1 MGKRLISQPFQI
13 CLTIDFSLRELL
25 NTFFVIQKNVDN
37 LIYNIMEFTATT
49 IAGFLKGEIEGNPDI
64 KVNTIAKIE
73 EGIEGALSF
82 LANPKYEHYI
92 YETKSS
98 VVLVNKSFVP
108 SGTIGATL
116 IRVENSYEAFASLL
130 RLVDQARPRKKGI
143 HPTAIIETS
152 AKVGS
157 DVFIGPYTYIGE
169 NCIIGDGCSIY
180 PHVYI
185 GDNTRLGNYCTLNPG
200 VKIYHD
206 CLLGEGCIIHAGS
219 VIGSDG
225 FGFAPQ
231 SDNEFMKIPQLGN
244 VVLEDHVEIGANV
257 TIDRATMGSTI
268 IRKGVKLDNLIQ
280 IGHNVEVGENSVM
293 AAQTGISGS
302 TKVGKNCMFGGQVG
316 LAGHIK
322 IADGTKIG
330 AQGGILG
337 DVKEE
342 NTVIL
347 GSPAIELKQYL
358 RSSVVFKKLPEM
370 KVKIDSL
377 EKEIESLKK
386 K

>member
-1 MGKRLISQPFQI
+1 
-13 CLTIDFSLRELL
+13 
-25 NTFFVIQKNVDN
+25 
-37 LIYNIMEFTATT
+37 MEFTAAT
-49 IAGFLKGEIEGNPDI
+49 IAGFLNGEISGNPDI
-64 KVNTIAKIE
+64 KVNTVAKIE
-73 EGIEGALSF
+73 EGQIGALSF
-82 LANPKYEHYI
+82 LANPKYEHYL
-92 YETKSS
+92 YNTKSS

-108 SGTIGATL
+108 SQKVEATL
-116 IRVENSYEAFASLL
+116 IKVENAYEAFASLL

-143 HPTAIIETS
+143 HATAIIESTS
-152 AKVGS
+152 KIGS
-157 DVFIGPYTYIGE
+157 DVFIGPYAYIGE
-169 NCIIGDGCSIY
+169 NCIIGDGCAIY
-180 PHVYI
+180 PQVYI
-185 GDNTRLGNYCTLNPG
+185 GDNTKLGNNCTINPG

-206 CLLGEGCIIHAGS
+206 CILGEGCIIHAGT

-231 SDNEFMKIPQLGN
+231 SDSEFMKIPQLGN

-257 TIDRATMGSTI
+257 AIDRATMGSTI

-322 IADGTKIG
+322 IANGTKIG

-342 NTVIL
+342 NTIII
-347 GSPAIELKQYL
+347 GSPAIELKQFL
-358 RSSVVFKKLPEM
+358 RSSVIFKKLPEM

-377 EKEIESLKK
+377 EKEVESLKK

>member
-1 MGKRLISQPFQI
+1 
-13 CLTIDFSLRELL
+13 
-25 NTFFVIQKNVDN
+25 
-37 LIYNIMEFTATT
+37 MEFTAAT

-98 VVLVNKSFVP
+98 VVLVNRSFVP
-108 SGTIGATL
+108 SASIGATL

-143 HPTAIIETS
+143 HPAAIIETS

-157 DVFIGPYTYIGE
+157 DVFIGPYAYIGE
-169 NCIIGDGCSIY
+169 NCVIGDGCSIY

-185 GDNTRLGNYCTLNPG
+185 GDNTRLGNSCTLNPG

-231 SDNEFMKIPQLGN
+231 SENEFMKIPQLGN

-280 IGHNVEVGENSVM
+280 IGHNVEIGENTVM

-302 TKVGKNCMFGGQVG
+302 TKIGKNCMFGGQVG
-316 LAGHIK
+316 LAGHLK

-358 RSSVVFKKLPEM
+358 RSTVVFKKLPEM

>member
-1 MGKRLISQPFQI
+1 
-13 CLTIDFSLRELL
+13 
-25 NTFFVIQKNVDN
+25 
-37 LIYNIMEFTATT
+37 MEFTAAT
-49 IAGFLKGEIEGNPDI
+49 IAGFLKGEVEGNPDI
-64 KVNTIAKIE
+64 IVNTIAKIE
-73 EGIEGALSF
+73 EGQPGALSF

-98 VVLVNKSFVP
+98 IVLVNKSFVP
-108 SGTIGATL
+108 SAKIGATL
-116 IRVENSYEAFASLL
+116 IKVENSYEAFASLL
-130 RLVDQARPRKKGI
+130 RMVDQARPRKKGI
-143 HPTAIIETS
+143 HPAAVIEATAKI
-152 AKVGS
+152 GS
-157 DVFIGPYTYIGE
+157 DIFIGPYAYIGE
-169 NCIIGDGCSIY
+169 NCIIGDGCSVY
-180 PHVYI
+180 PQVYI
-185 GDNTRLGNYCTLNPG
+185 GDNTKLGNNCTINPG

-206 CLLGEGCIIHAGS
+206 CIIGEGCIIHAGT

-231 SDNEFMKIPQLGN
+231 SDSEFMKIPQLGN
-244 VVLEDHVEIGANV
+244 VILEDHVEIGANV

-280 IGHNVEVGENSVM
+280 IGHNVEVGENTVM

-302 TKVGKNCMFGGQVG
+302 TKVGKNCMLGGQAG

-322 IADGTKIG
+322 IANGTKIG
-330 AQGGILG
+330 AQAGILG

-347 GSPAIELKQYL
+347 GTPAFDLKQFL
-358 RSSVVFKKLPEM
+358 RSTVIFKRLPEM

>member
-1 MGKRLISQPFQI
+1 
-13 CLTIDFSLRELL
+13 
-25 NTFFVIQKNVDN
+25 
-37 LIYNIMEFTATT
+37 MEFTAAT

-73 EGIEGALSF
+73 EGQTGALSF

-98 VVLVNKSFVP
+98 IVLVNKTFVP
-108 SGTIGATL
+108 SATINATL

-130 RLVDQARPRKKGI
+130 TLVDQARPRKKGI
-143 HPTAIIETS
+143 HPTAVIETS
-152 AKVGS
+152 SIVGEN
-157 DVFIGPYTYIGE
+157 VYIGPYAYIGE
-169 NCIIGDGCSIY
+169 NCVIGDGCSIY
-180 PHVYI
+180 PHVYV
-185 GDNTRLGNYCTLNPG
+185 GDNTRLGNNCTINPG

-206 CLLGEGCIIHAGS
+206 CLFGEGCIVHAGT

-231 SDNEFMKIPQLGN
+231 SESEYMKIPQLGN
-244 VVLEDHVEIGANV
+244 VILEDHVEIGANV

-280 IGHNVEVGENSVM
+280 IGHNVEIGENTVM

-322 IADGTKIG
+322 IANGTKIG

-337 DVKEE
+337 NIKEE
-342 NTVIL
+342 NTIII
-347 GSPAIELKQYL
+347 GSPAIELRQFMKC
-358 RSSVVFKKLPEM
+358 SVIFKRLPEM
-370 KVKIDSL
+370 KSTIDSL
-377 EKEIESLKK
+377 GKEIELLKK
-386 K
+386 R

>member
-1 MGKRLISQPFQI
+1 
-13 CLTIDFSLRELL
+13 
-25 NTFFVIQKNVDN
+25 
-37 LIYNIMEFTATT
+37 MEFTAAT
-49 IAGFLKGEIEGNPDI
+49 IAGFLKGDIEGDPDI

-73 EGIEGALSF
+73 EGQLGALSF

-98 VVLVNKSFVP
+98 IVLVNRSFAA
-108 SGTIGATL
+108 SAKISATL
-116 IRVENSYEAFASLL
+116 IRVENAYEAFASLL

-143 HPTAIIETS
+143 HPSAVIESSAII
-152 AKVGS
+152 GS
-157 DVFIGPYTYIGE
+157 DVFIGPFTYVGE
-169 NCIIGDGCSIY
+169 NCIIGDGCSVY
-180 PHVYI
+180 PQVYI
-185 GDNTRLGNYCTLNPG
+185 GDNTKLGNNCTINPG

-206 CLLGEGCIIHAGS
+206 CILGEGCTIHAGT

-244 VVLEDHVEIGANV
+244 VILEDHVEIGANV

-280 IGHNVEVGENSVM
+280 IAHNVEVGENSVM

-316 LAGHIK
+316 LAGHLK
-322 IADGTKIG
+322 IANGTKIG

-342 NTVIL
+342 NTAII
-347 GSPAIELKQYL
+347 GSPAIEVKQFL
-358 RSSVVFKKLPEM
+358 RSSVIFKKLPEM

>member
-1 MGKRLISQPFQI
+1 
-13 CLTIDFSLRELL
+13 
-25 NTFFVIQKNVDN
+25 
-37 LIYNIMEFTATT
+37 MEFTAAT
-49 IAGFLKGEIEGNPDI
+49 IAGFLKGEIVGNPDV

-73 EGIEGALSF
+73 EGQPGALSF

-98 VVLVNKSFVP
+98 VVLVNKTFVP
-108 SGTIGATL
+108 SATIGATL
-116 IRVENSYEAFASLL
+116 IKVENSYEAFASLL
-130 RLVDQARPRKKGI
+130 RLVDQSRPRKKGI
-143 HPTAIIETS
+143 HSTAIIEAS
-152 AKVGS
+152 AHVGS
-157 DVFIGPYTYIGE
+157 DVYIGPYAYIGE
-169 NCIIGDGCSIY
+169 NCVVGEGCSVY

-185 GDNTRLGNYCTLNPG
+185 GDNTKIGNNCIINPG

-206 CLLGEGCIIHAGS
+206 CLLGEGCIIHAGT

-231 SDNEFMKIPQLGN
+231 SESEYMKIPQLGN

-280 IGHNVEVGENSVM
+280 IGHNVEIGENTVM

-302 TKVGKNCMFGGQVG
+302 TKVGRNCMFGGQVG
-316 LAGHIK
+316 LAGHLK
-322 IADGTKIG
+322 ISNGTKIG

-342 NTVIL
+342 NTVII
-347 GSPAIELKQYL
+347 GSPAIDVKQFL
-358 RSSVVFKKLPEM
+358 RSSVIFRKLPEM
-370 KVKIDSL
+370 KVKLDSL
-377 EKEIESLKK
+377 EKELESLKK

>member
-1 MGKRLISQPFQI
+1 LHPSQ
-13 CLTIDFSLRELL
+13 
-25 NTFFVIQKNVDN
+25 
-37 LIYNIMEFTATT
+37 
-49 IAGFLKGEIEGNPDI
+49 
-64 KVNTIAKIE
+64 
-73 EGIEGALSF
+73 
-82 LANPKYEHYI
+82 
-92 YETKSS
+92 
-98 VVLVNKSFVP
+98 
-108 SGTIGATL
+108 
-116 IRVENSYEAFASLL
+116 
-130 RLVDQARPRKKGI
+130 
-143 HPTAIIETS
+143 
-152 AKVGS
+152 
-157 DVFIGPYTYIGE
+157 
-169 NCIIGDGCSIY
+169 
-180 PHVYI
+180 
-185 GDNTRLGNYCTLNPG
+185 
-200 VKIYHD
+200 
-206 CLLGEGCIIHAGS
+206 
-219 VIGSDG
+219 
-225 FGFAPQ
+225 
-231 SDNEFMKIPQLGN
+231 NEFMKIPQLGN

-280 IGHNVEVGENSVM
+280 IGHNVEIGENTVM

-302 TKVGKNCMFGGQVG
+302 TKIGKNCMFGGQVG
-316 LAGHIK
+316 LAGHLK

-358 RSSVVFKKLPEM
+358 RSTVVFKKLPEM

>member
-1 MGKRLISQPFQI
+1 
-13 CLTIDFSLRELL
+13 
-25 NTFFVIQKNVDN
+25 
-37 LIYNIMEFTATT
+37 MEFTAAT

-98 VVLVNKSFVP
+98 VVLVNRTFVP
-108 SGTIGATL
+108 SASIGATL

-130 RLVDQARPRKKGI
+130 RLVDQSRPRKKGI
-143 HPTAIIETS
+143 HPAAIIETS

-185 GDNTRLGNYCTLNPG
+185 GDNTRLGNNCTLNPG

-280 IGHNVEVGENSVM
+280 IGHNVEVGENTVM

-302 TKVGKNCMFGGQVG
+302 TKIGKNCMFGGQVG
-316 LAGHIK
+316 LAGHLK

-358 RSSVVFKKLPEM
+358 RSTVVFKKLPEM